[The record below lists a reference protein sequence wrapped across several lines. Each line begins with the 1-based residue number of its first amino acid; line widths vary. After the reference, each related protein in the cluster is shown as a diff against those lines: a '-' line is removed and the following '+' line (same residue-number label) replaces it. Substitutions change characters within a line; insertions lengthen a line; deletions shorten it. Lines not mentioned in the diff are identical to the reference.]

1 MELKT
6 PAGSRLI
13 RKEDHQAIYTVPA
26 GRVIQSPEYPIP
38 VLGDL
43 KVIPAKDYYRH
54 PPFTPIAATK

>member
-6 PAGSRLI
+6 PGGMRLI

-26 GRVIQSPEYPIP
+26 GRVMMSPDYPIP

-43 KVIPAKDYYRH
+43 KIIPTKEYYRH
-54 PPFTPIAATK
+54 PPFTPVAATK